1 MARGGEGGVI
11 LELLEMRHC
20 IANDTCALFAR
31 NRGLICPQACRCL
44 AMLRTRDEGSPVAR
58 RTMGGLRVH
67 SSAPAEDPT
76 SSSWPEGG
84 PGGCDSPSS
93 DIMFVAE
100 WYENEIAANSAI
112 MPKQSEEQLSSC
124 GASEWGVCFA
134 SAAGQGEAE
143 SDGAAATDGLGG
155 FPGNEEGSE
164 MLDDDNNMLV
174 DYNSNFGSECSF
186 A

>member
-1 MARGGEGGVI
+1 
-11 LELLEMRHC
+11 MRHC

-44 AMLRTRDEGSPVAR
+44 AILRTRSEGSPVAR

-67 SSAPAEDPT
+67 SSAPAQDPT

-84 PGGCDSPSS
+84 PEGCDSPSS

-100 WYENEIAANSAI
+100 WFENEIAANSVTAAL
-112 MPKQSEEQLSSC
+112 PTEEQLSSC
-124 GASEWGVCFA
+124 EASEWEGCFA
-134 SAAGQGEAE
+134 SAAGQGEAQ
-143 SDGAAATDGLGG
+143 SDGAAPTDGLEG

-164 MLDDDNNMLV
+164 MLDDGNNMLV
-174 DYNSNFGSECSF
+174 DYNSNFGSERSF
-186 A
+186 AWELTSDLTTTPAS